1 METEA
6 AWYSRLVVVHI
17 LSVGVASLLWGII
30 RATRMSGPRPSGAWE
45 LGSWIAFIVGC
56 VLLWF
61 VSFSIN
67 PAFWIGLAIIVLGLV
82 LYTLGY
88 IAMRKHPEKKKKA
101 VVDWGIYRVNRHSH
115 VMSSIIC
122 LLGVIV
128 MGWTASVVYGILWV
142 YFVLYVIMVHF
153 AVVNE
158 ERLNIESFGQE
169 YEDYMK
175 RVPRY
180 FPTSIFH
187 FKSQ

>member
-1 METEA
+1 METEV
-6 AWYSRLVVVHI
+6 AWYSRLFFVQVCS
-17 LSVGVASLLWGII
+17 LGVASILWVII
-30 RATRMSGPRPSGAWE
+30 RAKRMTGPRPSRAWV
-45 LGSWIAFIVGC
+45 LQSWITFIVGC

-67 PAFWIGLAIIVLGLV
+67 PAFWIGLAIVIFGEVV
-82 LYTLGY
+82 YTLGF
-88 IAMRKHPEKKKKA
+88 IAMREHPEKKKA
-101 VVDWGIYRVNRHSH
+101 LVDWGIYKVNRHSH

-128 MGWTASVVYGILWV
+128 MGWTASVVYGILWI

-153 AVVNE
+153 AVVDE
-158 ERLNIESFGQE
+158 ERLNIERFGQK

>member
-1 METEA
+1 METEV
-6 AWYSRLVVVHI
+6 AWYSRLFFVHVWSI
-17 LSVGVASLLWGII
+17 GFAWLLWTII
-30 RATRMSGPRPSGAWE
+30 RAKRMTGPGPSRAWV
-45 LGSWIAFIVGC
+45 LGNWIVFIVGW

-67 PAFWIGLAIIVLGLV
+67 PAFWIGLAVIIFGQVVYILGF
-82 LYTLGY
+82 
-88 IAMRKHPEKKKKA
+88 IAMRKHPEKKKA
-101 VVDWGIYRVNRHSH
+101 VVDWGIYKVNRHSH

-128 MGWTASVVYGILWV
+128 MGWTASVMYGILWV
-142 YFVLYVIMVHF
+142 YFALYVIMVHF

-158 ERLNIESFGQE
+158 EKLNIVRFGKE

-180 FPTSIFH
+180 FPTSISH